1 MELLIYLLKVSA
13 CMAMFFAFYLLV
25 PRKLTFFKLNR
36 FYLLG
41 GLLLSF
47 AIPASQLTIEK
58 EVPQQINN
66 IDLPMLTHT
75 PVMPTSA
82 MPIVTGTM
90 SVEDSFNWYLL
101 LPYLYGAIVL
111 CLLLVTTWKLLQLF
125 KHTRVEAAKIN
136 GLRLV
141 PKSMGFTNCSF
152 FNYVFIDQQR
162 LSAAELEVLLTHEE
176 VHAKQLHSI
185 DKILMMLTKAVLWFN
200 PIVYLYDKALEEAH
214 EYEADETT
222 SNNFGTGPY
231 ASLLLK
237 LAVEKNAMP
246 LVHNFVKSPIKQRIK
261 MLFNGK
267 SSTAK
272 KLAYLFVLP
281 IGLGL
286 IWGFTIKVVEVNPK
300 TQLYSDKNLNID
312 SVSIYKDVVK
322 STKRIAFLTPSVI
335 STESTFI
342 TEDGNINH
350 YKGAKIE
357 LFNGLLSAKE
367 VVLNNKL
374 NTMVA
379 LNASYVFNNGYET
392 KGDTIEFDLKTGTS
406 TVKNAPKPLS
416 ENKPKLISSESVRV
430 DVKADISYI
439 KQGKIEIGEDKLEAE
454 EIAWDARNGLL
465 TAKTATLKLANGK
478 VVSDQYIIYDI
489 KKRSYVTNSTP
500 DNKIH
505 VKSAAYQLLSK
516 LTLTND
522 SIRVVSTM
530 DVVAIR
536 ADAKINIDGYKL
548 KGNLI
553 TCKENSNVLTAH
565 HASLT
570 DRNGK
575 VINAE
580 ELQFDILTKAYKIIK
595 P

>member
-13 CMAMFFAFYLLV
+13 CMAIFFAFYLLV

-41 GLLLSF
+41 GLLFSF

-58 EVPQQINN
+58 EVSQQLQPEV
-66 IDLPMLTHT
+66 LPTLRSNSARMLTEMPMVT
-75 PVMPTSA
+75 NPVT
-82 MPIVTGTM
+82 IDKGF
-90 SVEDSFNWYLL
+90 DWYLL
-101 LPYLYGAIVL
+101 LPYLYAAVVL

-125 KHTRVEAAKIN
+125 KHTRTKTAKIN
-136 GLRLV
+136 GLKLV

-185 DKILMMLTKAVLWFN
+185 DKILMMLAKAVLWFN

-222 SNNFGTGPY
+222 SHNFGTGPY

-350 YKGAKIE
+350 YKGAKIQ